1 MLSVN
6 LLISSLLLNTAFASS
21 PGQGGWKNGP
31 KATGETDPNVTKN
44 CDFWA
49 NDVKSTDTCKMV
61 EDYFGITLKQLVAW
75 VRLSSVFLNRVHLH
89 RNG

>member
-1 MLSVN
+1 MLGVN
-6 LLISSLLLNTAFASS
+6 LFIYSFLLSTALASS
-21 PGQGGWKNGP
+21 SGQGGWKNGP
-31 KATGETDPNVTKN
+31 EATGETDPNVTKN

-75 VRLSSVFLNRVHLH
+75 VSISFCLLR
-89 RNG
+89 

>member
-1 MLSVN
+1 MLGVN
-6 LLISSLLLNTAFASS
+6 TFLYSCILGTAIASS
-21 PGQGGWKNGP
+21 SGLGGWKNGP

-75 VRLSSVFLNRVHLH
+75 VSISFGLP
-89 RNG
+89 

>member
-1 MLSVN
+1 MLCTN
-6 LLISSLLLNTAFASS
+6 LIFYSFLLGTTFASTS
-21 PGQGGWKNGP
+21 NQGGWKNGA

-44 CDFWA
+44 CEFWA

-75 VRLSSVFLNRVHLH
+75 VRISFRRL
-89 RNG
+89 